1 MAKYNNYYYIL
12 SAIISIVTVVFTS
25 ITSSIGNSIVLESDK
40 KNYNDYMNLSFINA
54 WIVGWC
60 TVCLFC
66 LYQPFMRLWV
76 GKSLMFNLDI
86 VVCFCIYFYAFQLK
100 SVQSAYKDAAGLWKE
115 DMWRS
120 YAANIFNLVMNIIL
134 VKTIGIYGILISTIL
149 ALTIITYPWQTWMI
163 HKKLFHCSMWPYM
176 KKLLIYT
183 IVTIVACLITYGVIG
198 LVKGNGIIDFCIKTI
213 ICIILPN
220 ILFLIISFK
229 TKEFKLMLETIR
241 KIIKK

>member
-1 MAKYNNYYYIL
+1 
-12 SAIISIVTVVFTS
+12 
-25 ITSSIGNSIVLESDK
+25 
-40 KNYNDYMNLSFINA
+40 
-54 WIVGWC
+54 
-60 TVCLFC
+60 
-66 LYQPFMRLWV
+66 
-76 GKSLMFNLDI
+76 
-86 VVCFCIYFYAFQLK
+86 
-100 SVQSAYKDAAGLWKE
+100 
-115 DMWRS
+115 
-120 YAANIFNLVMNIIL
+120 
-134 VKTIGIYGILISTIL
+134 
-149 ALTIITYPWQTWMI
+149 
-163 HKKLFHCSMWPYM
+163 M